1 MCAHMIQLCCTLICT
16 SVYNYVQLQSL
27 VYCLLWW
34 IYIVLDILNLNSYYT
49 IGMYYICPGPVFQR
63 EFNCD
68 DYFVIG
74 LTSFGNFENCQ
85 ICICILHHGK
95 MFVTVR
101 KCFEYPNLQKNL
113 RCLFLFVIVV
123 ALFLNYTCM
132 YMLSEPIS

>member
-1 MCAHMIQLCCTLICT
+1 MIQLCCTLLCT

-27 VYCLLWW
+27 VYCLLQW
-34 IYIVLDILNLNSYYT
+34 IYVVLGILNLNSYYT

-101 KCFEYPNLQKNL
+101 KCFEYPNFRKISDVCF
-113 RCLFLFVIVV
+113 CLSLWLHYSSTIHVCIC
-123 ALFLNYTCM
+123 FLNRS
-132 YMLSEPIS
+132 LI